1 MKRLE
6 RLIVKYIL
14 RIAYIF
20 SSIFKIKKRIIF
32 ATYRTDTLEGNYK
45 YIIEELEKRNTG
57 YSYKILY
64 KPQKNGIK
72 EKIKYLFH
80 MIRAEYYMA
89 TSNYFIIDDFY
100 LPVYVVEKL
109 RKGTEVVQVWHA
121 CGAFKK
127 FGFSI
132 LDRGFGAD
140 EDYIKDIP
148 IHSNYSN
155 VLVTSKEVSKY
166 YAEAFNMSDINIKPI
181 GIPRTDIFF
190 YEEKKMEAKEKLYKL
205 YPKLIGKK
213 IILYAPT
220 FRGTSQRDAKSEI
233 KFNLKKVLESIED
246 DYIFALKMHPFVK
259 ESFKELEN
267 DKFIDLS
274 DYSFINDIL
283 CITEILITDYSSTL
297 FEFSLLEKK
306 IILYADDLDEYI
318 NERDFY
324 YEYNSFVPGPIVNN
338 TADLINIIND
348 ENYDY
353 NKVREFKNKFFDYVD
368 GKASK
373 RFVDK
378 IICKN

>member
-1 MKRLE
+1 M
-6 RLIVKYIL
+6 
-14 RIAYIF
+14 
-20 SSIFKIKKRIIF
+20 
-32 ATYRTDTLEGNYK
+32 
-45 YIIEELEKRNTG
+45 
-57 YSYKILY
+57 
-64 KPQKNGIK
+64 
-72 EKIKYLFH
+72 
-80 MIRAEYYMA
+80 
-89 TSNYFIIDDFY
+89 
-100 LPVYVVEKL
+100 
-109 RKGTEVVQVWHA
+109 
-121 CGAFKK
+121 
-127 FGFSI
+127 
-132 LDRGFGAD
+132 
-140 EDYIKDIP
+140 
-148 IHSNYSN
+148 
-155 VLVTSKEVSKY
+155 
-166 YAEAFNMSDINIKPI
+166 
-181 GIPRTDIFF
+181 
-190 YEEKKMEAKEKLYKL
+190 
-205 YPKLIGKK
+205 
-213 IILYAPT
+213 
-220 FRGTSQRDAKSEI
+220 
-233 KFNLKKVLESIED
+233 LESIED

-338 TADLINIIND
+338 TTDLINIIND